1 MSNTKRSTRST
12 TKYECVVCKV
22 MKSEKHFNLFQCQQ
36 CFNAKLCD
44 ECSIRASEPSY
55 HNVVDVS
62 DFSQEVILP
71 FLHLFNLDLTCPL
84 CRFQDVLLQ
93 NQETDKPQ
101 PIERYKTIHDVLVHL
116 PKRTMELKQTTFLRQ
131 CTCEDPECGKSTL
144 SASAQSLL
152 LKRTA
157 FKSFLRIVAANRHAS
172 A

>member
-1 MSNTKRSTRST
+1 
-12 TKYECVVCKV
+12 
-22 MKSEKHFNLFQCQQ
+22 
-36 CFNAKLCD
+36 
-44 ECSIRASEPSY
+44 
-55 HNVVDVS
+55 VDVS
-62 DFSQEVILP
+62 HFSQEVILP

-172 A
+172 AWSTRRYRLGQSKQPLLIGIKERDAQACRELNR